1 MDNSH
6 VVRVINLES
15 VEESAVATSETCLDS
30 MLKLDKTSCFDVSQR
45 SAFHDF
51 VWSEFLLCCGIT
63 VAELTLIKLSAFDLF
78 IVVQFD
84 GLYLIDI

>member
-1 MDNSH
+1 MDNCH

-30 MLKLDKTSCFDVSQR
+30 MLKLDKTSCFDVPQR

-51 VWSEFLLCCGIT
+51 AWS
-63 VAELTLIKLSAFDLF
+63 
-78 IVVQFD
+78 
-84 GLYLIDI
+84 